1 MSNDLDLEQRYRRLL
16 RLLPGYYRD
25 AWEQDMVTAF
35 LDSWLTGDPDEDSV
49 IMEFDRPGWQE
60 AASVAGLAARLYLGG
75 AGAPRRYF
83 AWGQAV
89 RGAVLAVLLVH
100 AAAGLDGLVSAFL
113 PGSRDWIVVPTPP
126 ATLAAA
132 PGGAWPPTVWYM
144 TGYVWIVIFVAL
156 VLGYYR
162 AARVIAALAI
172 VPALVWLV
180 QAQLA
185 GSLLS
190 PFGSWAFWVLIDLAP
205 VLAMAAFHRDAPP
218 AARRRWLLAL
228 PAYCLLVSVPLL
240 AVELTGHSAWVPD
253 TPGLCCVLVAF
264 LCLAHTPRAWS
275 SQAVPGVWSLTL
287 VLLTALAAAYRI
299 VSLGDYLQDP
309 HLTYYLQG
317 PHLISVGLAELL
329 VLVAAAVLVAPDA
342 ARAQTG
348 RASTAVLYADGLP
361 HQGRRMRG
369 SGRRPAGAGIAVAA
383 VALTCAGCSQ
393 VLPLGPAPP
402 ASRHLASAIILQLV
416 LSQPP
421 SPTGGCP
428 SGYTTLAAPFPDF
441 PEVPPACYRKL
452 GKPVTF
458 ASAAVTMAYQPA
470 ANQQPATYGVNFT
483 LPAAGTAALT
493 AITTKAFASRDQLA
507 VSTAGKTWNVTM
519 TAGPST
525 NGQFGIL
532 VQSKAQAVQLQRIL
546 ITSA

>member
-1 MSNDLDLEQRYRRLL
+1 
-16 RLLPGYYRD
+16 
-25 AWEQDMVTAF
+25 
-35 LDSWLTGDPDEDSV
+35 
-49 IMEFDRPGWQE
+49 
-60 AASVAGLAARLYLGG
+60 
-75 AGAPRRYF
+75 
-83 AWGQAV
+83 
-89 RGAVLAVLLVH
+89 
-100 AAAGLDGLVSAFL
+100 
-113 PGSRDWIVVPTPP
+113 
-126 ATLAAA
+126 
-132 PGGAWPPTVWYM
+132 
-144 TGYVWIVIFVAL
+144 
-156 VLGYYR
+156 
-162 AARVIAALAI
+162 
-172 VPALVWLV
+172 V

-421 SPTGGCP
+421 SPTGGCS

-458 ASAAVTMAYQPA
+458 TSAAVTMAYQPA
-470 ANQQPATYGVNFT
+470 ANRQPATYGVNFT
-483 LPAAGTAALT
+483 LPAAETAALT

>member
-1 MSNDLDLEQRYRRLL
+1 MSDDLDLEQRYRRLL
-16 RLLPGYYRD
+16 RLLPAYYRD

-49 IMEFDRPGWQE
+49 IMEFDRPGWRE
-60 AASVAGLAARLYLGG
+60 TASVTGLAARLYLGG

-89 RGAVLAVLLVH
+89 RGAVLAILLVH

-113 PGSRDWIVVPTPP
+113 PGSRNWIVVPAPP
-126 ATLAAA
+126 ATMAAS
-132 PGGAWPPTVWYM
+132 PGGGWPPTVWYAV
-144 TGYVWIVIFVAL
+144 GYVWIVIFVAL

-185 GSLLS
+185 GTLLS

-205 VLAMAAFHRDAPP
+205 VVAMAAFHRDAPP
-218 AARRRWLLAL
+218 AAHRPWLLAV
-228 PAYCLLVSVPLL
+228 PAYCLLVSGPI
-240 AVELTGHSAWVPD
+240 LTAGLTEHSAWVPD
-253 TPGLCCVLVAF
+253 TPGLCCVLVTL
-264 LCLAHTPRAWS
+264 LCLAHAPRAWS
-275 SQAVPGVWSLTL
+275 SPAGTGVWSLTL
-287 VLLTALAAAYRI
+287 VLLTGLAGAYRI

-309 HLTYYLQG
+309 HLIYYLQG

-329 VLVAAAVLVAPDA
+329 ILAAAAVLVAAPSA
-342 ARAQTG
+342 ARTRQERRIG
-348 RASTAVLYADGLP
+348 RGA
-361 HQGRRMRG
+361 R
-369 SGRRPAGAGIAVAA
+369 RRPVGAGIAFAA
-383 VALTCAGCSQ
+383 LALTCAGCSQ
-393 VLPLGPAPP
+393 VLPLGLAAPAQ
-402 ASRHLASAIILQLV
+402 RHLASPIVLQLV
-416 LSQPP
+416 LGQPS

-441 PEVPPACYRKL
+441 PEVPPACYRTL

-458 ASAAVTMAYQPA
+458 ATAAVTMSYQPA
-470 ANQQPATYGVNFT
+470 INQQPAQYGINFSV
-483 LPAAGTAALT
+483 PAAGKAALA
-493 AITTKAFASRDQLA
+493 AITTTAFDSRDQLA

-532 VQSKAQAVQLQRIL
+532 VQSKNQAVQLQRIL
-546 ITSA
+546 ITPA

>member
-1 MSNDLDLEQRYRRLL
+1 MSDDLDLERRYRRLL

-35 LDSWLTGDPDEDSV
+35 LDGWLTGDPDEDSV
-49 IMEFDRPGWQE
+49 IMEFDRPSWQE
-60 AASVAGLAARLYLGG
+60 AASVAALAARLYLGG

-100 AAAGLDGLVSAFL
+100 AAAGIDGLVSAFL
-113 PGSRDWIVVPTPP
+113 PGSLDWIVVPTPP
-126 ATLAAA
+126 ATIAAA
-132 PGGAWPPTVWYM
+132 PGGVWPPTVWYM
-144 TGYVWIVIFVAL
+144 AGYVWIVIFVAL

-162 AARVIAALAI
+162 TARVIAALVI

-180 QAQLA
+180 QARLA

-205 VLAMAAFHRDAPP
+205 VLAMAAFHRDAPA
-218 AARRRWLLAL
+218 AARRPWLLAL
-228 PAYCLLVSVPLL
+228 PTYCLLVSVPLL
-240 AVELTGHSAWVPD
+240 AVELAGHSAWVPD

-264 LCLAHTPRAWS
+264 LCLAHAPRAWS
-275 SQAVPGVWSLTL
+275 SQADQGVWSLTL

-309 HLTYYLQG
+309 HLIYYLQG

-329 VLVAAAVLVAPDA
+329 ILVAAAVLVAPDA

-348 RASTAVLYADGLP
+348 RLV
-361 HQGRRMRG
+361 RR
-369 SGRRPAGAGIAVAA
+369 SGGRPAGAGIAVAV

-402 ASRHLASAIILQLV
+402 ASRHLASAIILQLAV
-416 LSQPP
+416 SQPP

-441 PEVPPACYRKL
+441 PEVPPACYRTL
-452 GKPVTF
+452 GEPVTF
-458 ASAAVTMAYQPA
+458 TSAAVTMSYEPA
-470 ANQQPATYGVNFT
+470 ANQQPAAYGVNVT
-483 LPAAGTAALT
+483 VPAAGKAALT
-493 AITTKAFASRDQLA
+493 AITTKAFDSRDQLT

-532 VQSKAQAVQLQRIL
+532 VQSKTQAVQLQRIL
-546 ITSA
+546 ITPA